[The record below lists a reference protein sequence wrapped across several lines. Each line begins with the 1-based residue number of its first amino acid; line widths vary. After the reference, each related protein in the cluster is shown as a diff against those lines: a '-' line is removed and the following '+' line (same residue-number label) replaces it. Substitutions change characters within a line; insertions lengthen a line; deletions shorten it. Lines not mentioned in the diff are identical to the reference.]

1 LVNNEFGG
9 WDGCVSEVGYAFS
22 LPLGNDHA
30 VYINF
35 DGYTADPAG
44 I

>member
-1 LVNNEFGG
+1 MVNNVFGG
-9 WDGCVSEVGYAFS
+9 CDSEVGYAFS

-30 VYINF
+30 VNVIF
-35 DGYTADPAG
+35 DGYTADQAG